1 MAQTGYKEKVTDDQL
16 VTLVETGIFN
26 STGDWLNS
34 SDLSF
39 ERQKSTYEYAGVP
52 IGHLA
57 PQGVSTIVDTSTT
70 ETVEAYL
77 AILSDLFINNQK
89 LARFVPY
96 SNSPGAYKAAHDA
109 SMLVNHCIFKQN
121 NGWEILESW
130 MKSALLW
137 KNGLLRWDYVED
149 YDYEY
154 IEFERIDQMQLDQIL
169 SDETIEIIGDL
180 QYENEAVDVDPLAL
194 MEGGQPDM
202 QMSYIDVRLR
212 KKVNKSRVKL
222 ETIPPEN
229 FRISRDASCI
239 ESADFVGISNIYTR
253 SEIRKLWPEVAEEIG
268 EDDWSSLSDD
278 DVFNVNGYN
287 QDVAARK
294 IITGQNYTEGHY
306 GRDEALEAS
315 REVQVIECWI
325 RVDRDGDGI
334 AELKHVIMAGKHILE
349 ETDVEMVPIAVLSPI
364 NIPHEFYGLSIAD
377 FTRSSTLASTAILR
391 GFVENTYLTNYS
403 PKLADPNVVDF
414 SALQNMKPK
423 QIIPTNGNPAAAV
436 QAMVPE
442 TISTG
447 TVPLLE
453 HLQMIKE
460 QATGMSKAAQGLND
474 TLYVSGNSEQKL
486 AAVQSASQKRI
497 QHIARRFAETG
508 FRRLC
513 MGLYKTM
520 RKCMNE
526 SVSCQIGYQFAD
538 VVPSELPYDLNCEVF
553 VDIGENSN
561 MNKIQKLKTIGQEV
575 IPALKENNAA
585 AVIKPEAAA
594 VLATQILEAMG
605 VDSNDFLHD
614 YTTPEFKEEAKKAM
628 EQQGK
633 TQQQQQQMAQRKE
646 AADIALQEANVKFTN
661 SQAQNTSDD
670 NARQLAISIDKH
682 YQEWADLTVKAT
694 KEGAQLPEHPNIEQ
708 IMQQAAQLM
717 KEMPGAKGVP
727 ENSMEQKKKGG
738 PQAGQPQGGP
748 PGQPPQQFK
757 GGQ

>member
-16 VTLVETGIFN
+16 VTLIETGIFN

-52 IGHLA
+52 IGHLS

-89 LARFVPY
+89 LARFIPY

-121 NGWEILESW
+121 DGWNILEQW

-137 KNGLLRWDYVED
+137 KNGLLRWDFVED
-149 YDYEY
+149 HEYEY
-154 IEFERIDQMQLDQIL
+154 IEFESIDQMQLDQIL
-169 SDETIEIIGDL
+169 ADDSIEIIGEL
-180 QYENEAVDVDPLAL
+180 QYENEAVDVDPLAM
-194 MEGGQPDM
+194 MEGGQPNM
-202 QMSYIDVRLR
+202 QLSYVDVRLR
-212 KKVNKSRVKL
+212 KKVNKSRVKI

-229 FRISRDASCI
+229 FRISRDASCV
-239 ESADFVGISNIYTR
+239 ETADFVGVQTTMTR
-253 SEIRKLWPEVAEEIG
+253 SEIRKMWPDVAEDI
-268 EDDWSSLSDD
+268 EDDEWNDMSDD
-278 DVFNVNGYN
+278 DVFGVTGYS

-294 IITGQNYTEGHY
+294 IITGQNYTQGHY

-315 REVQVIECWI
+315 REVQLIECWV

-334 AELKHVIMAGKHILE
+334 AELKHVIMAGKRILE
-349 ETDVEMVPIAVLSPI
+349 ENDVSMVPIAVLSPI

-526 SVSCQIGYQFAD
+526 EVSCQIGYDFVD
-538 VVPSELPYDLNCEVF
+538 VNPAELPYDLNCEIF

-561 MNKIQKLKTIGQEV
+561 LNKIQKLKSLGQEI
-575 IPALKENNAA
+575 IPGLKQNGAGS
-585 AVIKPEAAA
+585 VIKPEAVA
-594 VLATQILEAMG
+594 VIATQLLEAMG
-605 VDSNDFLHD
+605 LDSNDYLHD
-614 YTTPEFKEEAKKAM
+614 YTTPEFKEEAQKAV
-628 EQQGK
+628 EEQGK
-633 TQQQQQQMAQRKE
+633 KQQAQAELEQRKQ
-646 AADIALQEANVKFTN
+646 AADAALQEANVHFTEA
-661 SQAQNTSDD
+661 QAKNTETD
-670 NARQLAISIDKH
+670 NARQMAIAIDKH
-682 YQEWADLTVKAT
+682 FQEWADLTIKAV
-694 KEGAQLPEHPNIEQ
+694 KEGAELPPHPD
-708 IMQQAAQLM
+708 MQAIVKQAAQM
-717 KEMPGAKGVP
+717 MGGQQQPKPQGP
-727 ENSMEQKKKGG
+727 PQG
-738 PQAGQPQGGP
+738 PQQQSPQG
-748 PGQPPQQFK
+748 PQGVNPQEMINK